1 MLLHLSE
8 QLEIPLR
15 ERNALLLA
23 AGHAPAYAQRE
34 LDAPELGPVRDA
46 LDRVL
51 AGHAPNPAL
60 VVDRHWGLVAANAS
74 ADLLTAGAAPHLLEP
89 PVNVLRLSLHPE
101 GVAPRIA
108 NLPEWRAHLLDRLG
122 REAVAG
128 GDPALAALHE
138 ELAGYPGGGPGGRAR
153 PRGGRDRRPAAAP
166 PRRRRARLHQH
177 RDDVRHGRRRH
188 GQRAVDRVV
197 LPRRRGDRG
206 RGARARPLA
215 FCAACTTSTSSSRS
229 TAGSPRRPTWRS
241 GSATATASRSRTA
254 TRSGSTRSTSCG
266 PSCATTSSCSA
277 RRATST
283 STASSRS
290 SRSAAGASRS
300 RSSTGCTSP
309 SSSCATSRTSS
320 GSRTGRA

>member
-1 MLLHLSE
+1 MSRTVTRPGAGPLLREWRRRRHLSQLDLALEANVSARHLSFIETGRARPSAEMLLHLSE

-74 ADLLTAGAAPHLLEP
+74 TDLLTAGAAPHLLEP

-128 GDPALAALHE
+128 GYPALAALHE
-138 ELAGYPGGGPGGRAR
+138 ELAGYPGGGPAVAPDLEAGAIAVPLRIRHGDAELAFISTVTTFGTAVDVTVSELSIESFF
-153 PRGGRDRRPAAAP
+153 PADAATAAAV
-166 PRRRRARLHQH
+166 RELAR
-177 RDDVRHGRRRH
+177 
-188 GQRAVDRVV
+188 
-197 LPRRRGDRG
+197 
-206 RGARARPLA
+206 
-215 FCAACTTSTSSSRS
+215 
-229 TAGSPRRPTWRS
+229 
-241 GSATATASRSRTA
+241 
-254 TRSGSTRSTSCG
+254 
-266 PSCATTSSCSA
+266 
-277 RRATST
+277 
-283 STASSRS
+283 
-290 SRSAAGASRS
+290 
-300 RSSTGCTSP
+300 
-309 SSSCATSRTSS
+309 
-320 GSRTGRA
+320 

>member
-1 MLLHLSE
+1 MSRTVTRPGAGPLLREWRRRRHLSQLDLALEANVSARHLSFIETGRARPSAEMLLHLSE

-74 ADLLTAGAAPHLLEP
+74 TDLLTAGAAPHLLEP

-138 ELAGYPGGGPGGRAR
+138 ELAGYPGGGTAVAPDLEAGAIAVPLRFRHGDAGLAFISTVTTFGTAVDVTVSELSIESFF
-153 PRGGRDRRPAAAP
+153 PADAATAAAV
-166 PRRRRARLHQH
+166 RELAR
-177 RDDVRHGRRRH
+177 
-188 GQRAVDRVV
+188 
-197 LPRRRGDRG
+197 
-206 RGARARPLA
+206 
-215 FCAACTTSTSSSRS
+215 
-229 TAGSPRRPTWRS
+229 
-241 GSATATASRSRTA
+241 
-254 TRSGSTRSTSCG
+254 
-266 PSCATTSSCSA
+266 
-277 RRATST
+277 
-283 STASSRS
+283 
-290 SRSAAGASRS
+290 
-300 RSSTGCTSP
+300 
-309 SSSCATSRTSS
+309 
-320 GSRTGRA
+320 